1 MLICDD
7 CLSVA
12 LFLSMRE
19 RKVVAGREVVEGQM
33 VHALM
38 KPVAKSITGNT
49 VMSKVLKRLLGMISR
64 EHPAKKPTPITRP
77 KRSNTAGDFR
87 AVSIAPSLMCCA
99 AAMHAT
105 ERRYL
110 LREAPRL
117 PLGACTMPT
126 HCSCKF
132 RKNADRRDSDRR
144 LLGATE
150 TNRWFAGLKT
160 RRRGG
165 RRLTEK

>member
-1 MLICDD
+1 MI
-7 CLSVA
+7 
-12 LFLSMRE
+12 
-19 RKVVAGREVVEGQM
+19 
-33 VHALM
+33 
-38 KPVAKSITGNT
+38 
-49 VMSKVLKRLLGMISR
+49 KVLKRLLDKISR
-64 EHPAKKPTPITRP
+64 EHSAKKRTPTVRP

-87 AVSIAPSLMCCA
+87 AVSIAPSIMCCA

-105 ERRYL
+105 GRLYL

-117 PLGACTMPT
+117 PLEACTMPT

-132 RKNADRRDSDRR
+132 RKSADRRDSDRR
-144 LLGATE
+144 LFGATE
-150 TNRWFAGLKT
+150 TNRWFAGLES